1 MHPQAAMAPP
11 QQYLSATSL
20 PTLLGVVVVL
30 AAIGGQAISLSF
42 LYILV
47 GGVVGAILAV
57 TLTPKAKKGDTS
69 TRDVQC
75 MSNR

>member
-1 MHPQAAMAPP
+1 MAPP

-20 PTLLGVVVVL
+20 PTLLGGIAVL

-57 TLTPKAKKGDTS
+57 VLTPKAKKADTG

-75 MSNR
+75 TTNPMKAWI